1 MFPLDKKAGI
11 SKKWKKKKKKLVLA
25 KKSVSTSRN

>member
-1 MFPLDKKAGI
+1 MFPLDKKAGV
-11 SKKWKKKKKKLVLA
+11 SKKWKKKQLVLA